1 MNEKYKYKRRRFKMK
16 KENNETE
23 CMTDM
28 SISLEVNE
36 KDINDLVLFK
46 NKLKGSIYML
56 RAKYNVPFTTILN
69 RLELSSNRNELC
81 QLSYS
86 ILNMEND
93 LNRIRKIINIIKDN
107 ITIDVEE
114 VNFIIDITLDN
125 VERESNLIYLD
136 TLSIKQ
142 AFDVIERRSKE
153 LINTFKEIR

>member
-1 MNEKYKYKRRRFKMK
+1 MK

-46 NKLKGSIYML
+46 NKLKESIYML